1 MISYDI
7 IGYDIISY
15 HILLGAG
22 PQCRLPLVHKI
33 IMRSARGAIG
43 NYCCRFSIAKILNI
57 CKWSTAK
64 NMITHSAITTI
75 HNILTKKKP
84 LSIIKLFNIN
94 NQRQSKQI
102 TTKYLPRTETFKK
115 FYIYNT
121 INIYN
126 EIPSN
131 IKSKSKVL
139 FKKLSKKWLASYSP
153 NVIDTM
159 D

>member
-1 MISYDI
+1 
-7 IGYDIISY
+7 
-15 HILLGAG
+15 
-22 PQCRLPLVHKI
+22 
-33 IMRSARGAIG
+33 
-43 NYCCRFSIAKILNI
+43 
-57 CKWSTAK
+57 
-64 NMITHSAITTI
+64 MITHSAITTI

-126 EIPSN
+126 EIPSH
-131 IKSKSKVL
+131 IKSKSKIL
-139 FKKLSKKWLASYSP
+139 FKKLSKKWVASYTT
-153 NVIDTM
+153 NVTDTM